1 MLESVTLV
9 KHTYVDATDKANLL
23 ADYFSSVFTS
33 EDVTN
38 IPTLGTET
46 TSIISPIRIHKN
58 GYYPTFNSIWNRI
71 QTGITN

>member
-1 MLESVTLV
+1 MLESVTSNIRV

-38 IPTLGTET
+38 IATLGTET
-46 TSIISPIRIHKN
+46 TSIISLIRIHKN
-58 GYYPTFNSIWNRI
+58 GVYQLLSNI
-71 QTGITN
+71 QQHME